1 VVAAQAMRLL
11 QVLRV
16 LPTAFRL
23 SLLDDVLPPED
34 NIKEGSMQIQ
44 NIFINCTRSIV
55 KRDIDS

>member
-23 SLLDDVLPPED
+23 SVLDDVLPPED